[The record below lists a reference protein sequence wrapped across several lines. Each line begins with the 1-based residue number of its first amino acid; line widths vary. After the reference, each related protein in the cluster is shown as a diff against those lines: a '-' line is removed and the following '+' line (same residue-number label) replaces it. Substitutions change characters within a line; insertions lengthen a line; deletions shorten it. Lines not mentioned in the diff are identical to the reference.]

1 MPIHGLIA
9 AGPPA
14 YIRQGSLLPQSI
26 QVQQQQAPSHS
37 HLAQAILYALQA
49 TDALNSQRDFARG
62 GTEMDAGM
70 RMIGGARPTALDM
83 MGSFAL
89 SDLLRNVLLRHA
101 SQGTQNTAA
110 GLQGLTNLTGI
121 LQTDHNLGASQGSG
135 GGIVT
140 PNRIVLPPVAR
151 P

>member
-1 MPIHGLIA
+1 
-9 AGPPA
+9 
-14 YIRQGSLLPQSI
+14 
-26 QVQQQQAPSHS
+26 
-37 HLAQAILYALQA
+37 
-49 TDALNSQRDFARG
+49 
-62 GTEMDAGM
+62 MDAGM

-110 GLQGLTNLTGI
+110 GLQGLANITGI
-121 LQTDHNLGASQGSG
+121 LQTDHNMGANQGGAGS
-135 GGIVT
+135 IV
-140 PNRIVLPPVAR
+140 PPAVR